1 MTGDPYTPNVYFL
14 YAAIVDNVT
23 PALIINP
30 GYSVT
35 FTYTLLY
42 AV

>member
-1 MTGDPYTPNVYFL
+1 MPSPIGYIL
-14 YAAIVDNVT
+14 YAAIVDNIT
-23 PALIINP
+23 PAVVINP